1 MLRIIV
7 IAMWKPDVF
16 VTFLIGGL
24 IIIAALAL
32 LSGFLNLSEQMSV
45 KTFTTKSI
53 AFAINFSINN
63 LKENSIIEL
72 GKKELINGLLFGSN
86 SLVYNITPRPEDAS
100 LSFDVVR
107 TNRYAPLTIAANN
120 KVLES
125 KRLGIGKYNFPLNV
139 NDTLITIVPES
150 SSWKI
155 WAPALYELD
164 NTRIYVG
171 NFRNQTKEF
180 NFDLEKEFEN
190 FQFGNLVLLIT
201 SNEGK
206 LFAELNGNVIYADI
220 AVSGKSIPINKT
232 FTRQG
237 QNTLVLRADKN
248 SRLAGDAIISVTYA
262 VEE

>member
-1 MLRIIV
+1 
-7 IAMWKPDVF
+7 MWKPDVF
-16 VTFLIGGL
+16 AAFLIGGL

-32 LSGFLNLSEQMSV
+32 LSGFLNLSEQTPV
-45 KTFTTKSI
+45 KTFTAKSVT
-53 AFAINFSINN
+53 FAINFSISN
-63 LKENSIIEL
+63 LKENRIIEL

-86 SLVYNITPRPEDAS
+86 SLVYNITPRPEEAA

-125 KRLGIGKYNFPLNV
+125 KRLGIGKYSFPLNV

-164 NTRIYVG
+164 NTRISVG
-171 NFRNQTKEF
+171 NFRNETKEF
-180 NFDLEKEFEN
+180 DFDLKKEFEN
-190 FQFGNLVLLIT
+190 FQFGNLVLLLT
-201 SNEGK
+201 ANAGK

-232 FTRQG
+232 FIRQG

-248 SRLAGDAIISVTYA
+248 SHLAGDAIISVTYA
-262 VEE
+262 VED